1 MNPKSN
7 ISFQP
12 FQHSS
17 KTTYV
22 LLPLPEARL
31 LGLDLLREPFPERL
45 LLLLE
50 LGVLEL
56 ARLLLAELARLH
68 LRLAVVLVVEV
79 LRRRDEVQHVRAD
92 EERAQLAE
100 VAVVLVLDLGHTPE
114 VLTTL
119 DNAAVGRRHVLRRT
133 DDGEGHRVR
142 EDARVLGADLVVR
155 LDGRLVDPDTL
166 GLDNLANLRE

>member
-1 MNPKSN
+1 MNPKLN
-7 ISFQP
+7 ISVQP

-56 ARLLLAELARLH
+56 ARLLLAGLAHLH
-68 LRLAVVLVVEV
+68 LRVAVVLVVQL
-79 LRRRDEVQHVRAD
+79 LRRRDQVEHVRAD
-92 EERAQLAE
+92 QQRAQFAE
-100 VAVVLVLDLGHTPE
+100 VAVVLVLD
-114 VLTTL
+114 
-119 DNAAVGRRHVLRRT
+119 
-133 DDGEGHRVR
+133 
-142 EDARVLGADLVVR
+142 
-155 LDGRLVDPDTL
+155 
-166 GLDNLANLRE
+166 

>member
-22 LLPLPEARL
+22 LLPMPEAGL

-68 LRLAVVLVVEV
+68 LRLPVVLVVEL
-79 LRRRDEVQHVRAD
+79 LRARDEVEHVRPD
-92 EERAQLAE
+92 EQRAQLPE
-100 VAVVLVLDLGHTPE
+100 VAVVLVLNYH
-114 VLTTL
+114 
-119 DNAAVGRRHVLRRT
+119 LR
-133 DDGEGHRVR
+133 
-142 EDARVLGADLVVR
+142 
-155 LDGRLVDPDTL
+155 
-166 GLDNLANLRE
+166 

>member
-50 LGVLEL
+50 LRVVKFFN
-56 ARLLLAELARLH
+56 
-68 LRLAVVLVVEV
+68 LRLAKLACLHLLLTVILIMQ
-79 LRRRDEVQHVRAD
+79 LLGRRDEVEHMCAD
-92 EERAQLAE
+92 EKRA
-100 VAVVLVLDLGHTPE
+100 
-114 VLTTL
+114 
-119 DNAAVGRRHVLRRT
+119 
-133 DDGEGHRVR
+133 
-142 EDARVLGADLVVR
+142 
-155 LDGRLVDPDTL
+155 
-166 GLDNLANLRE
+166 